1 MSHETEQS
9 PMSAS
14 FERLQALAGAVREFL
29 HAREKG
35 TRHIEH
41 QALAHMKVALCE
53 AEQITSSGDRYE

>member
-1 MSHETEQS
+1 
-9 PMSAS
+9 MSAS